1 MELTERV
8 FGQVGD
14 GSLKAACDDT
24 VRNTNKNTELT
35 LNFAC
40 PWISDTEG
48 RPVFWHHLGPIGAR
62 QVAHEDQFLEKYTQL
77 SLEKL
82 RKRDTYPS

>member
-40 PWISDTEG
+40 P
-48 RPVFWHHLGPIGAR
+48 
-62 QVAHEDQFLEKYTQL
+62 
-77 SLEKL
+77 
-82 RKRDTYPS
+82 